1 MNVDLLRRAEEIYFE
16 VERLPDRER
25 AAAARSRCGD
35 DEHLW
40 AEVRSLLEHADVP
53 EAFLGAPALGPGLLS
68 AAAEGAWVPTAAED
82 GLEGTMLGP
91 WRLERR
97 LASGGMG
104 TVYEGVRADGAFE
117 QRVAVKV
124 VKRGMDSEEILE
136 RFRVERQVLASLAHP
151 NIARL
156 IDGGMTADGR
166 PYLVMEFVDGW
177 PIDEYCGRAGLSIP
191 DRLRLF
197 QKVCDAVHAAHR
209 HLVVHRDLKPGN
221 ILVGAD
227 GEPRLLDF
235 GIAKVLSADDGTGGA
250 AQTVP
255 EQRRLT
261 PEYASP
267 EQIAGRPI
275 TTATDIYSLGVILY
289 EVLTGSRP
297 YAFETRTTRE
307 IERVVCH
314 EDPPPPSAA
323 VAGGGRSGCGRADG
337 GDGAAWGGRVAPARM
352 RRQLRGDLD
361 NIVLMAMRKEPE
373 RRYSSAEQMGQDI
386 RRHLGGLPVM
396 ARRDTVSYRAAKFVR
411 RHAVGVGAAAAL
423 ALTVVLGAAG
433 FAWQARRASEQR
445 DAAYVARDQAEATTE
460 FLVDMLSS
468 VDPEATGHE
477 VTVRDLL
484 EQMSRRVGSDFEPK
498 PLVKAALM
506 ASIGSAYV
514 GLGDYDRAEPYLA
527 RSLEI
532 RRGLLGDDH
541 HDVAEGM
548 ISLARLRYA
557 TNRLDEAESLL
568 RRALEIH
575 QRHRGMENEDT
586 ARVMN
591 DLGAVLRA
599 AGKVEEAERTHRE
612 ALRSRR
618 RLHGDESLPV
628 AESLNNLANVL
639 RQRGDLAGADGAMSE
654 SLRIRRRLLPADH
667 GLVAQSVANMAI
679 LATMRGDAARAE
691 ALFREAIPLE
701 ERAFG
706 ADHPGV
712 AATRVS
718 FGSLLH
724 SQGRFEEALEH
735 LLAAYRIR
743 AARLPAGDAR
753 TIVAQTSLA
762 RCLLSMGRTDEALV
776 HARQVVGALEGAGPP
791 AAARLEEARE
801 LVRACE
807 AAANARAAGWAPR

>member
-1 MNVDLLRRAEEIYFE
+1 MSADLLRRAEAIYFE

-25 AAAARSRCGD
+25 AAAARRRCGG
-35 DEHLW
+35 DERLW
-40 AEVRSLLEHADVP
+40 AEVRSLLNHAEVP
-53 EAFLGAPALGPGLLS
+53 EAFLGAPALSAGVLS
-68 AAAEGAWVPTAAED
+68 AAAAEAWDHAAAED
-82 GLEGTMLGP
+82 RLEGTMLGP
-91 WRLERR
+91 WRLVRR

-136 RFRVERQVLASLAHP
+136 RFRVERQALASLAHP

-156 IDGGMTADGR
+156 FDGGMTADGR
-166 PYLVMEFVDGW
+166 PYLVMEYVDGY
-177 PIDEYCGRAGLSIP
+177 PIDEYCDREGLSIP
-191 DRLRLF
+191 ERLRLF
-197 QKVCDAVHAAHR
+197 EKVCDAVHAAHR

-221 ILVGAD
+221 ILVGVD

-235 GIAKVLSADDGTGGA
+235 GIAKVLRADEGSEGT
-250 AQTVP
+250 AQTAP

-267 EQIAGRPI
+267 EQIEGRAI
-275 TTATDIYSLGVILY
+275 TTATDVYSLGVILY

-314 EDPPPPSAA
+314 QDPPAPSAA
-323 VAGGGRSGCGRADG
+323 VQGVGASRTGRADG
-337 GDGAAWGGRVAPARM
+337 EAASAPGGARAAARV

-386 RRHLGGLPVM
+386 RRHLAGLPVM
-396 ARRDTVSYRAAKFVR
+396 ARRDTMAYRAVKFVR
-411 RHAVGVGAAAAL
+411 RHTVGVGAAAAL
-423 ALTVVLGAAG
+423 ALSVVLGAAG
-433 FAWQARRASEQR
+433 FAWQARRAAEQR

-484 EQMSRRVGSDFEPK
+484 EQMSRRIGTDFEPK

-514 GLGDYDRAEPYLA
+514 GLGDYDRAEPFLA

-548 ISLARLRYA
+548 ISMARHRYA
-557 TNRLDEAESLL
+557 TNRLDEAEALL
-568 RRALEIH
+568 RRALEVH
-575 QRHRGMENEDT
+575 QRHRGLENEDT

-599 AGKVEEAERTHRE
+599 GGKLDEAERTHRE
-612 ALRSRR
+612 ALRIRR

-724 SQGRFEEALEH
+724 SQGRSEEALEH
-735 LLAAYRIR
+735 LQAAYRIR

-753 TIVAQTSLA
+753 TIAAQASLA
-762 RCLLSMGRTDEALV
+762 RCLLSMGRAEEALA
-776 HARQVVGALEGAGPP
+776 HARQVVAVLEGAGGP

-807 AAANARAAGWAPR
+807 AAANARAAGSVPR